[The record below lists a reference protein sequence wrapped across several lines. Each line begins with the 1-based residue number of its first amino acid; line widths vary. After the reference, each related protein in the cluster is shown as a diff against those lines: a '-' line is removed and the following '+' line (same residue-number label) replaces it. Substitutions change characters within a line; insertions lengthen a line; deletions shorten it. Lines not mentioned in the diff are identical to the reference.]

1 MDNNWVVDNLQN
13 AFTTWN
19 TKMEEMWGLLT
30 QSPETFK
37 GGTIWSTI
45 VTINGGMQAIGYGL
59 LVLFFAISLFRSAA
73 SFRDFQR
80 PEYVVRHLIQF
91 VLAKVAITYGMD
103 FLTKIFAVCNG
114 IVATAAGSVGGAD
127 GASILCQRK

>member
-59 LVLFFAISLFRSAA
+59 LVLFSPLA
-73 SFRDFQR
+73 SFG
-80 PEYVVRHLIQF
+80 
-91 VLAKVAITYGMD
+91 VLPASG
-103 FLTKIFAVCNG
+103 IFSDRNMWC
-114 IVATAAGSVGGAD
+114 AT
-127 GASILCQRK
+127 

>member
-19 TKMEEMWGLLT
+19 TKMEELWGLLT

-45 VTINGGMQAIGYGL
+45 VTINSGMLSRKPRL
-59 LVLFFAISLFRSAA
+59 LMASIISVGIVMEAPSAPPTLPA
-73 SFRDFQR
+73 
-80 PEYVVRHLIQF
+80 
-91 VLAKVAITYGMD
+91 AVATIPLHTA
-103 FLTKIFAVCNG
+103 KIFV
-114 IVATAAGSVGGAD
+114 
-127 GASILCQRK
+127 RKSMP

>member
-103 FLTKIFAVCNG
+103 FSTL
-114 IVATAAGSVGGAD
+114 
-127 GASILCQRK
+127 R

>member
-45 VTINGGMQAIGYGL
+45 VTINGGMQAIGYPARG
-59 LVLFFAISLFRSAA
+59 FTI
-73 SFRDFQR
+73 
-80 PEYVVRHLIQF
+80 
-91 VLAKVAITYGMD
+91 
-103 FLTKIFAVCNG
+103 C
-114 IVATAAGSVGGAD
+114 TAARNLD
-127 GASILCQRK
+127 GCLWMAVL

>member
-73 SFRDFQR
+73 RSEERR
-80 PEYVVRHLIQF
+80 
-91 VLAKVAITYGMD
+91 
-103 FLTKIFAVCNG
+103 
-114 IVATAAGSVGGAD
+114 VGKECR
-127 GASILCQRK
+127 SRWSPYH

>member
-19 TKMEEMWGLLT
+19 TKMEELWGLLT

-45 VTINGGMQAIGYGL
+45 VTINGGMQAMACWCYFSPL
-59 LVLFFAISLFRSAA
+59 A
-73 SFRDFQR
+73 SFG
-80 PEYVVRHLIQF
+80 
-91 VLAKVAITYGMD
+91 VLPASG
-103 FLTKIFAVCNG
+103 IFSDRNMWC
-114 IVATAAGSVGGAD
+114 AT
-127 GASILCQRK
+127 